1 MMLSVACLV
10 AAYQPLPLALNHP
23 RFTPRMCE
31 RPVEDETT
39 RAWDAI
45 TADLKKA
52 VQTARGMRPGTG
64 ADALDELDDFALR
77 AIQRLENRF
86 GANPSGPS
94 LGGFRAL
101 TEELTA
107 SLEAAGTALTTVTQK
122 LSSVE
127 RELKQTRLEME
138 EGRQVAAST
147 VSTLDDALEKA
158 QDNLSSTEKAMR
170 SADDRAT
177 KAEGR
182 TSKADAAAAQ
192 ATAAAI
198 AAAEEAAAAKKD
210 KAETEARMQAL
221 VTAADRRMEAAEE
234 EVAKLLHER
243 DTVLEEEAARKYNR
257 KRERLRR
264 AFRRSREGLVRVL
277 GR

>member
-107 SLEAAGTALTTVTQK
+107 SLEAAVTGMPLVVVYRMAP
-122 LSSVE
+122 LSY
-127 RELKQTRLEME
+127 LI
-138 EGRQVAAST
+138 GR
-147 VSTLDDALEKA
+147 
-158 QDNLSSTEKAMR
+158 
-170 SADDRAT
+170 
-177 KAEGR
+177 
-182 TSKADAAAAQ
+182 
-192 ATAAAI
+192 
-198 AAAEEAAAAKKD
+198 
-210 KAETEARMQAL
+210 AL
-221 VTAADRRMEAAEE
+221 VRLPFVALPNLVAGE
-234 EVAKLLHER
+234 EVARELIQGECRPER
-243 DTVLEEEAARKYNR
+243 IAEELARFLDQPEVAAASRARLEGVREQLGGGGVFERAAEAVLSE
-257 KRERLRR
+257 L
-264 AFRRSREGLVRVL
+264 
-277 GR
+277 